1 MDTAD
6 TAFASGSQALR
17 RLIDATPI
25 IDNHAHPLLN
35 KDHTDKYPLLAIV
48 SEAHGEALASSR
60 TSLAHIRAVKQ
71 LAHELGCVESWDAVQ
86 GAMEKLRASED
97 DYERWTR
104 RCLSGIECVLV
115 DDGLDNEDAVESYR
129 FFDHFVPS
137 ASRRILRIEHV
148 AAKVIEK
155 ACLAHKTA
163 DTAFEVAMTDFESA
177 LATAIADDDVVGF
190 KSVICYR
197 TGLDLAP
204 IEDKREALKAFA
216 GIYAQRRSANA
227 SPFTRVDHRA
237 LNQFLV
243 HRLAQAIRDAAALDD
258 TKKKPIQFHTGLG
271 DNDLTL
277 TRSSPSHLQDFVR
290 AYPTVPMV
298 LLHSGY
304 PFDRE
309 TGYMAAMYANVY
321 ADIGAVFP
329 FVSRAGQE
337 DIVRHVLELCPW
349 EKVIWSTDGHWFPE
363 TYLLAVVQMRDA
375 LHNVLCEFVRK
386 GDLSWEHASKMV
398 EDMLFHT
405 SNKLYH
411 LGLTLKRGGSGS
423 GGSSHLLGVRPSGT
437 DGDDNDD
444 DGDNDDQNVRGKQLQ
459 NYRHLHQNYLLE
471 SLRSLKTNAPP
482 PFVRLYWIDYTG
494 TTRLRVLPLRRAL
507 SLLHGDESLRVTI
520 AKAVLSLLQNDT
532 LPPDADPSGL
542 YKLEAD
548 SSSLK
553 QGPKPGHVML
563 MCDFTNDDGTAATLC
578 PRRSLKAAVQR
589 AREHNIELKFGFE
602 IELALVRVAQSGR
615 YEMFAADGH
624 AWSTA
629 RATEHEVVE
638 SVLEPAIRQLDA
650 AGVYVEMLHAEGARG
665 QFEIVLPPAPPLEA
679 VDTLVFAR
687 EVLSA
692 CASARGY
699 RMTLHPKPL
708 ADACGTAA
716 HTHMSLMTTTTD
728 SSSDG
733 SKSSPASEAVYESF
747 YAGILYHLRAIC
759 AFTCSNLVS
768 YERVQDG
775 VWAGGTWVAWGT
787 QNRETPLR
795 KIADSHWEIKCIDG
809 LANPYLAMAALLAAG
824 VNGVANQ
831 EKLVWGDCTKDPA
844 SLSWEERLNLG
855 INSNLPASIEEALGC
870 LDKDEH
876 MSALMGHDLVQRYVE
891 LKKVETKLLRGMDG
905 EARKKWI
912 IDRY

>member
-1 MDTAD
+1 MDSMNDAD
-6 TAFASGSQALR
+6 FVAGSQHLR
-17 RLIDATPI
+17 RLIKATPI

-35 KDHTDKYPLLAIV
+35 KNHTDKYPLLAIV
-48 SEAHGEALASSR
+48 SEAHGEALVSSR

-71 LAHELGCVESWDAVQ
+71 LARELACDESWDAVQ
-86 GAMEKLRASED
+86 GAMEKQRASET
-97 DYERWTR
+97 DYEHWTR

-115 DDGLDNEDAVESYR
+115 DDGLDNEDAVESFR
-129 FFDHFVPS
+129 FFDNFVPS
-137 ASRRILRIEHV
+137 ASKRILRVEHV
-148 AAKVIEK
+148 AAKVIEE
-155 ACLAHKTA
+155 ACLAHETA
-163 DTAFEVAMTDFESA
+163 ETAFEVAMTDFESA
-177 LATAIADDDVVGF
+177 LAAAIADDDVVGF

-197 TGLDLAP
+197 TGLDVAP
-204 IEDKREALKAFA
+204 AENKSEALQAFA
-216 GIYAQRRSANA
+216 SIFSERRAPSAL
-227 SPFTRVDHRA
+227 PFTRVHHKP

-243 HRLAQAIRDAAALDD
+243 HRLAQALRDAGASDD

-277 TRSSPSHLQDFVR
+277 TRSSPAHLQDFVR

-309 TGYMAAMYANVY
+309 TGYMAAMYDNVY

-349 EKVIWSTDGHWFPE
+349 EKIIWSTDGHWFPE
-363 TYLLAVVQMRDA
+363 TYLLAVLQMKDA
-375 LHNVLCEFVRK
+375 FHNVLCDFVRK
-386 GDLSWEHASKMV
+386 GDISWEHAFRMV
-398 EDMLFHT
+398 EDILFRT
-405 SNKLYH
+405 SNRLYH
-411 LGLTLKRGGSGS
+411 LGLTLKRGDSGS
-423 GGSSHLLGVRPSGT
+423 CTSHLLSPRPSG
-437 DGDDNDD
+437 NDD
-444 DGDNDDQNVRGKQLQ
+444 DDGVNSNDQTAREEESQHHLQHCQNQ
-459 NYRHLHQNYLLE
+459 LLE
-471 SLRSLKTNAPP
+471 SLRSLKTNMPP
-482 PFVRLYWIDYTG
+482 PFVCLYWIDYTG
-494 TTRLRVLPLRRAL
+494 TTRLRMIPLRRAL
-507 SLLHGDESLRVTI
+507 SLLESEKSLRVSIT
-520 AKAVLSLLQNDT
+520 KSVLSLLQNDT
-532 LPPDADPSGL
+532 LPPGADPSGL
-542 YKLEAD
+542 YKLDAD
-548 SSSLK
+548 PSSLK

-563 MCDFTNDDGTAATLC
+563 MCDFINDDGSEAALC
-578 PRRSLKAAVQR
+578 PRRSLKAAVQK
-589 AREHNIELKFGFE
+589 AREHNIELTFGFE
-602 IELALVRVAQSGR
+602 IELVLVRYARSGR

-638 SVLEPAIRQLDA
+638 KVLEPAIRQLDA
-650 AGVYVEMLHAEGARG
+650 AGVYVEMLHAEAARG

-679 VDTLVFAR
+679 VDKLIFAR

-692 CASARGY
+692 CASAHGY

-708 ADACGTAA
+708 ANAAGTAA
-716 HTHMSLMTTTTD
+716 HTHMSIKTTETVTG
-728 SSSDG
+728 SCSDR
-733 SKSSPASEAVYESF
+733 SASSPASQAVYECF

-759 AFTCSNLVS
+759 AFTYSNLVS

-795 KIADSHWEIKCIDG
+795 KILDSHWEVKCIDG
-809 LANPYLAMAALLAAG
+809 LANPYLAMSALIVAG
-824 VNGVANQ
+824 VNGVVSQ

-844 SLSWEERLNLG
+844 LLSWEERLNLS

-870 LDKDEH
+870 LDKDEV

-891 LKKVETKLLRGMDG
+891 VKKVESKLLRGMDG